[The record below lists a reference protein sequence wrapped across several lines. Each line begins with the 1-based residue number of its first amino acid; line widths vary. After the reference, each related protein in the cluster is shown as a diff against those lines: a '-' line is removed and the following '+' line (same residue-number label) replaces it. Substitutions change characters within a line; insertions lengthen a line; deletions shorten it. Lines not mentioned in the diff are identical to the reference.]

1 MEWRIV
7 LDLLQQMLQ
16 RDLSPDAI
24 SFGAGISACTLGTE
38 KKHQHTGSSSQRCMC
53 DRHGSRTTVTSRW
66 RGNACAIL
74 PWSTAAPSGLNHQPS
89 PATAKKGVVSC
100 WWERGA

>member
-7 LDLLQQMLQ
+7 LDLLQEMLQ

-53 DRHGSRTTVTSRW
+53 D
-66 RGNACAIL
+66 A
-74 PWSTAAPSGLNHQPS
+74 TAVGPQWPSGGA
-89 PATAKKGVVSC
+89 ATLAQSFLGQLQLQVDSTISHRLRLRKR
-100 WWERGA
+100 E